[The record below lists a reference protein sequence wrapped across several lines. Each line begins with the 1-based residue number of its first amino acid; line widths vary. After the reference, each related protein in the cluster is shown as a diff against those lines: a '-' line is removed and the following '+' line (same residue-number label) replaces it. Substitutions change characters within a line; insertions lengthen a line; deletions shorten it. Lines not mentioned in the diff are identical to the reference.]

1 MIPRVAARG
10 HSFKGAGL
18 YYLHDKQ
25 SKTSERVAWTE
36 TRNLPTHDAQKGMN
50 WMAHTSMNAEEL
62 KRIQGVKSTGRKASS
77 GPVYS
82 YSLAWQPE
90 QSPDR
95 DRMVSAVDETLALL
109 NLKDHEAVIV
119 AHNETEHPHVH
130 VICNLVHPDTGKIA
144 STSYDQLKLSRW
156 AESLEQ
162 QDGKIYC
169 EQRVINN
176 AKRREIAAQ
185 DKEQKIVKHKEEK
198 HQLSQLIQNL
208 YIQSDSGRAFQ
219 AALKHQGIE
228 LAQGDRRGFVLVDEQ
243 GKIHSLSRQLKGQRA
258 KDIKQRLSDIEQLAL
273 AKDIAHQKKHFDRD
287 QYETDRQKAIVDAAI
302 HRDNR
307 VKKEQQTKAKQC
319 IQAPSKSSVSA
330 EFLKQLDEKRQE
342 ELKIQQQKDL
352 LEKEQEK
359 IYQKNQVI
367 QRLRQIH
374 ESRQKVRSVSKV
386 FNKSQHGSEEEALK
400 KSLQNIEGRI
410 REQNEAL
417 DRTNQGQKD
426 CKNEQSWKDR
436 LRSRNLHRGRSR

>member
-62 KRIQGVKSTGRKASS
+62 KRLQGVKSTGRKATS

-156 AESLEQ
+156 AENLEQ
-162 QDGKIYC
+162 QEGKIYC

-176 AKRREIAAQ
+176 AKRREVAAQ

-219 AALKHQGIE
+219 SALKHQGLE
-228 LAQGDRRGFVLVDEQ
+228 LAKGDRRGFVLVDEQ
-243 GKIHSLSRQLKGQRA
+243 GEIHSLSRQLKGQRS
-258 KDIKQRLSDIEQLAL
+258 KDIKQRLSEIERLPL
-273 AKDIAHQKKHFDRD
+273 AKDIAHQRKHFDRD
-287 QYETDRQKAIVDAAI
+287 QYETDRQKAIVDGAI
-302 HRDNR
+302 Q
-307 VKKEQQTKAKQC
+307 KEKVLKQK
-319 IQAPSKSSVSA
+319 QSKQRKQSLHSPPKPSVSA
-330 EFLKQLDEKRQE
+330 EFLKQLDDKRQE
-342 ELKIQQQKDL
+342 ELKIEQQKHL

-359 IYQKNQVI
+359 IYKKNQVI
-367 QRLRQIH
+367 ERLRQIH
-374 ESRQKVRSVSKV
+374 ESKKKGSSISRV
-386 FNKSQHGSEEEALK
+386 FNSKDRSSEEENLK

-436 LRSRNLHRGRSR
+436 LRSRNLHKGRGR